1 MSRETE
7 PEPKPSA
14 PLANLKQPRKG
25 TSGRAGTGVG
35 ASGGGYG
42 LTRMRFQNAGPARLI
57 LSVLLVAMTAL
68 LLACGAEPSTEHA
81 PATAVRIDSAGRSV
95 AVPVNPQRIVSL
107 APSASEL
114 IFALGGQ
121 DLVIAVDDYSPLPP
135 SRPDLP
141 RVGAFT
147 LDYELITALSPDLVI
162 GANITPL
169 EQIDRIADLGI
180 PVWIV
185 DSTTIAGIAPA
196 LAKLAAAIGRTEA
209 VAPLTADLARRLEQV
224 SAAVDAQSERPGVY
238 WELDATDPTRPF
250 AAGPGSLAD
259 EIITL
264 AGGRNVLADIGE
276 PYPQVSL
283 EAIVARDPAVIVLA
297 NAPWGVDRQSLAQRP
312 AWAGLSAL
320 TDDRVIE
327 LSPQLAD
334 AGARATPAVFDLIE
348 YLQPRFASD

>member
-1 MSRETE
+1 MRSRL
-7 PEPKPSA
+7 P
-14 PLANLKQPRKG
+14 
-25 TSGRAGTGVG
+25 
-35 ASGGGYG
+35 
-42 LTRMRFQNAGPARLI
+42 GPARQL
-57 LSVLLVAMTAL
+57 LLALLVALTAL
-68 LLACGAEPSTEHA
+68 LLACGAEPSAEYA
-81 PATAVRIDSAGRSV
+81 PATVVRIDSAGRSV
-95 AVPVNPQRIVSL
+95 VIPADPQRIVSL

-114 IFALGGQ
+114 IYALGAEQ
-121 DLVIAVDDYSPLPP
+121 LVIAVDDYSPLPA
-135 SRPDLP
+135 SGPDLP

-147 LDYELITALSPDLVI
+147 LDYELIAALAPDLVV

-169 EQIDRIADLGI
+169 EQIDRIGDLGI

-209 VAPLTADLARRLEQV
+209 VAPLTAEIARRLEEV
-224 SAAVDAQSERPGVY
+224 SAAVSAQSERPGVY

-250 AAGPGSLAD
+250 AAGTGSLAD

-264 AGGRNVLADIGE
+264 AGGRNVFADIGE

-297 NAPWGVDRQSLAQRP
+297 NAPWGVDRESLAQRP

-334 AGARATPAVFDLIE
+334 AGARATPAAFELIE
-348 YLQPRFASD
+348 FLQPRLASP